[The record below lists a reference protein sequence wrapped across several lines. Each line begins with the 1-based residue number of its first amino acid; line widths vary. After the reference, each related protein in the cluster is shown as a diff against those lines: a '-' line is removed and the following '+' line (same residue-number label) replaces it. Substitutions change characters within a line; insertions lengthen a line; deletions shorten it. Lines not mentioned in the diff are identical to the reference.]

1 MRTSSRA
8 QRRHDDARLKHNRS
22 RHQLVRSAL
31 ESPHGTTERDRSRVL
46 GKHLACAA
54 MCSCAMCGNPRK
66 FFGELTRQELRQRAQ
81 AEATEAPG
89 PGGRSACAGH
99 SGLDAEA
106 ANAGGLA

>member
-31 ESPHGTTERDRSRVL
+31 ESPRGTTERERSRVL

-54 MCSCAMCGNPRK
+54 LCSCAMCGNPRK
-66 FFGELTRQELRQRAQ
+66 FTGELTRQELRQQAQ
-81 AEATEAPG
+81 ADVADADAASPGTRKAP
-89 PGGRSACAGH
+89 
-99 SGLDAEA
+99 EVA
-106 ANAGGLA
+106 A